1 MIYSSLDNHRAY
13 RMRVLHYTGQ
23 VSWVDYVKRAMKCS
37 ALRLPVVLLC
47 QPFVEN
53 RNYPDS
59 GLAAINKETVK
70 YYNKPVRANSTPG
83 FNRLLAKASMK
94 LTKPAPYP
102 ARIKGH
108 IDGQIEWKPPSFV
121 NSLLLIS
128 FSTGRFIRYLT
139 I

>member
-1 MIYSSLDNHRAY
+1 
-13 RMRVLHYTGQ
+13 
-23 VSWVDYVKRAMKCS
+23 
-37 ALRLPVVLLC
+37 
-47 QPFVEN
+47 VEN

-59 GLAAINKETVK
+59 GLAAINEDTVK

-102 ARIKGH
+102 AIICKGH

-121 NSLLLIS
+121 NSLLLITC
-128 FSTGRFIRYLT
+128 STGLFIRYLT
-139 I
+139 IHSLSHFILSTNHSSASIALR